1 MSCLLKRLRL
11 LQSLDEL
18 ELFSLHASDISFVLG
33 LLPRISIQFLLNLH
47 GCAIL
52 ALHKVHLA
60 LLRSLLLLRL
70 DHVLHV
76 LSASQFLSTLLVF
89 AHAGH
94 LLLSLR
100 LLSNLLLLHRSRVL
114 TSIDFGSCLVLDCS
128 GLLALDLL
136 IHLLLTGTFLFC
148 LLIHHIALPLRH
160 NLIGTVPC
168 LINFLV
174 HLLPSIQNM
183 VKRQFFGTYLAFFHL
198 KKTDSVTEQLE
209 VFLSSLTSS
218 FGSDEFPVKGGIV
231 VIFVGCQVHLI
242 HLIIKFLLLR

>member
-100 LLSNLLLLHRSRVL
+100 FLSNLLLLHRSRVL

-128 GLLALDLL
+128 GLLALDLF
-136 IHLLLTGTFLFC
+136 IHLLLTGTFFFC

-160 NLIGTVPC
+160 DLVGTLSRLID
-168 LINFLV
+168 
-174 HLLPSIQNM
+174 LLDD
-183 VKRQFFGTYLAFFHL
+183 L
-198 KKTDSVTEQLE
+198 
-209 VFLSSLTSS
+209 
-218 FGSDEFPVKGGIV
+218 
-231 VIFVGCQVHLI
+231 
-242 HLIIKFLLLR
+242 